1 MAANIYRSLT
11 VDQITIHD
19 LAARCIIG
27 LNGDERREKQDVLLG
42 IRMFT
47 DLRPAGMSDR
57 IEDTIDYRSLKKKIL
72 ARVENSEFYLI
83 EALACMVAEM
93 CLEEPKVEK
102 VKVTVEKPS
111 ALRFARSVGVEIT
124 RDRGDL
130 RK

>member
-1 MAANIYRSLT
+1 MGANIFGSLT

-27 LNGDERREKQDVLLG
+27 LNGDERREKQDVLIS
-42 IRMFT
+42 IRMFA

-57 IEDTIDYRSLKKKIL
+57 IEDTINYRSLKKKIL

-83 EALACMVAEM
+83 ETLAGMVAEM

-102 VKVTVEKPS
+102 VNVTVEKPS
-111 ALRFARSVGVEIT
+111 ALRFARSVGVEVT